1 MSGISLTASMRSNLL
16 SLQNIAGQQDIVQ
29 NRLATGLKVSSAI
42 DNPSSYYTAS
52 SLNNRAADLTALLD
66 AMSQGIQT
74 IKAASEA
81 IDSGTKFLEQAK
93 AVANQALETAQPV
106 IARVSNEA
114 ELLAAVDS
122 GQRGLIV
129 LDNDIVMT
137 DNQNIVL
144 KEGQSLVGASYL
156 NSSLPKTSLTFNFT
170 TKESAGITMADNS
183 LIAGLD
189 IKYTT
194 DFTPN
199 QISNGGVIMGE
210 NIQNITIKDV
220 NINFNTDA
228 VTSKL
233 FMAGI
238 YLHNSRGT
246 VTGDINITGSGT
258 GSRAISSYVGS
269 QLTIDNARLN
279 INSSASGII
288 TAYRSAQTVINN
300 SKVNISLDTS
310 GYYGIYNLDNSSLSA
325 TGNSLLNIYS
335 SAGSSYGINND
346 TTSGVNLTDSAKLNI
361 NHHGATGIRGISG
374 GYLNLSGQARANI
387 LMSGNGTNILGTKV
401 TLLDNAGLNVR
412 NTGLTNGI
420 SGAIINLKNNS
431 HLNIDTVH
439 NNAAAFVEGTINA
452 EDNALINITT
462 AGSAATG
469 LYSGTVGNPVNV
481 NLLSANVR
489 LNINTI
495 GTTLN
500 FYGTNTNINSVAGAI
515 LNINGGLYT
524 QNTPGSVSVASGNTL
539 PAPEFDRRGDFENFT
554 VEDITAEVTESFN
567 ANFKISQNTD
577 IKPSGFEQ
585 FSQIICQY
593 ESLIQDS
600 GYKGVNLL
608 SGQNLKI
615 NFNEDRSSKIDITGV
630 KADSQNLGLTI
641 SEWASSADVENS
653 VSELE
658 TAVNSLRSFAS
669 QFGNYYSIVTTRQDF
684 TENLINVLE
693 EGADKLTLADM
704 NQESAN
710 MLALQTSQQLAVNSL
725 SLASQASQSILR
737 LF

>member
-52 SLNNRAADLTALLD
+52 SLNNRSADLTALLD
-66 AMSQGIQT
+66 AMSQGVQT

-156 NSSLPKTSLTFNFT
+156 NSSFPKTSLTFNFT

-199 QISNGGVIMGE
+199 QNFNGGVIMGE
-210 NIQNITIKDV
+210 NKQNITIKDV

-374 GYLNLSGQARANI
+374 GYLNLSGQAQANVLTTGTGANI
-387 LMSGNGTNILGTKV
+387 YTTTL
-401 TLLDNAGLNVR
+401 TLLDNARLNIR
-412 NTGLTNGI
+412 NTGLANGI
-420 SGAIINLKNNS
+420 ERATLNIKNNGRV
-431 HLNIDTVH
+431 NIDTSH
-439 NNAAAFVEGTINA
+439 DNAAAFVKGTVNA
-452 EDNALINITT
+452 ENNALINITT
-462 AGSAATG
+462 AGNAATG
-469 LYSGTVGNPVNV
+469 IYSGTDGIATI

-524 QNTPGSVSVASGNTL
+524 QNTPGSISVATGNTL

-567 ANFKISQNTD
+567 ADFKISQNTD

-585 FSQIICQY
+585 FSQIISQY
-593 ESLIQDS
+593 DSLIQDS
-600 GYKGVNLL
+600 VYKGVNLL

-669 QFGNYYSIVTTRQDF
+669 KFGNYYSIVTTRQDF

>member
-1 MSGISLTASMRSNLL
+1 MRSNLL
-16 SLQNIAGQQDIVQ
+16 SLQNIASQQDIVQ

-52 SLNNRAADLTALLD
+52 SLNNRAADLTTLLD
-66 AMSQGIQT
+66 SMSQGIQT

-81 IDSGTKFLEQAK
+81 INSGTKFLEQAK
-93 AVANQALETAQPV
+93 AVASSALETAQPV

-114 ELLAAVDS
+114 ELLAAIDS
-122 GQRGLIV
+122 DQRGLIV
-129 LDNDIVMT
+129 LENDIVISE
-137 DNQNIVL
+137 NQSLVL
-144 KEGQSLVGASYL
+144 KDGQSLVGAGYL

-170 TKESAGITMADNS
+170 TKESAGINMADNS
-183 LIAGLD
+183 LVAGLD

-199 QISNGGVIMGE
+199 QIFNGGVIMGE

-238 YLHNSRGT
+238 YLHNSQGT
-246 VTGDINITGSGT
+246 ITGDINITGSGT

-269 QLTIDNARLN
+269 KLTIDNARLN

-310 GYYGIYNLDNSSLSA
+310 GYYGIYNFDNSSLSV

-374 GYLNLSGQARANI
+374 GYLNLSGQAQANVLTTGTGANI
-387 LMSGNGTNILGTKV
+387 YTTTL
-401 TLLDNAGLNVR
+401 TLLDNARLNIR
-412 NTGLTNGI
+412 NTGLANGI
-420 SGAIINLKNNS
+420 ERATLNIKNNGRV
-431 HLNIDTVH
+431 NIDTSH
-439 NNAAAFVEGTINA
+439 DNAAAFVRGTINA
-452 EDNALINITT
+452 ENNALINITT
-462 AGSAATG
+462 AGSAASRI
-469 LYSGTVGNPVNV
+469 YSGTDGIATI

-489 LNINTI
+489 LNINTL

-524 QNTPGSVSVASGNTL
+524 QNTPGSVTVASGNTL

-554 VEDITAEVTESFN
+554 VEDITDEVTESFN
-567 ANFKISQNTD
+567 TDFKISQNTD

-585 FSQIICQY
+585 FSQIISQY
-593 ESLIQDS
+593 DSLIQDS
-600 GYKGVNLL
+600 GYKGINLL

-658 TAVNSLRSFAS
+658 TAINSLRSFAS
-669 QFGNYYSIVTTRQDF
+669 EFGNYYSIVTTRQDF

-693 EGADKLTLADM
+693 EGADKLTLADI

>member
-1 MSGISLTASMRSNLL
+1 MSAISLTASMRSNLL
-16 SLQNIAGQQDIVQ
+16 SLQNIASRQDIVQ

-66 AMSQGIQT
+66 AMSQGVQT

-81 IDSGTKFLEQAK
+81 IDAGTKFLEQAK

-310 GYYGIYNLDNSSLSA
+310 GYYGIYNLDNSSLSV

-346 TTSGVNLTDSAKLNI
+346 TTSGVNLADFAKLNI

-374 GYLNLSGQARANI
+374 GYLNLSGQAQANVLTTGTGANI
-387 LMSGNGTNILGTKV
+387 YTTTL
-401 TLLDNAGLNVR
+401 TLLDNARLNIR
-412 NTGLTNGI
+412 NTGLANGI
-420 SGAIINLKNNS
+420 ERATLNIKNNGRV
-431 HLNIDTVH
+431 NIDTSH
-439 NNAAAFVEGTINA
+439 DNAAAFVKGTVNA
-452 EDNALINITT
+452 ENNALINITT
-462 AGSAATG
+462 AGNAATG
-469 LYSGTVGNPVNV
+469 IYSGTDGIATI

-524 QNTPGSVSVASGNTL
+524 QNTPGSVSVATGNTL

-567 ANFKISQNTD
+567 ADFKISQNTD

-585 FSQIICQY
+585 FSQIISQY
-593 ESLIQDS
+593 DSLIQDS
-600 GYKGVNLL
+600 VYKGVNLL

-693 EGADKLTLADM
+693 EGSDKLTLADM